1 MDLGSDR
8 RPATG
13 TLVRDTLDYSDLGHA
28 VQADLT
34 PEVGRV
40 VAEGTDTVRVHGQ
53 MGVVG
58 TAYDDTLTGSPKAD
72 TLKGLGGDDRL
83 EGRGGNDLLLPG
95 GGADAADGDFG
106 NDVINSW
113 GGADVLTGGPGNDF
127 VDTQSNP
134 DVATVSLG
142 PGADQ
147 LNTDVRP
154 RGGFDADAGV
164 GGDTIVLGY
173 TRHHDLPAADLD
185 LGSGTVTLGASGSG
199 RLASFEW
206 WVMLD
211 DQPLTIHGTD
221 KAERI
226 EAGGDGPVT
235 AWMGGGNDAVFASG
249 SDDFVDSGS
258 GNDQVWAYD
267 GTDTCLN
274 TERARSCEVREA
286 PAAPSAARAV
296 VVRRAARDDRGHG
309 GRDHMKGTPG
319 DDVIAGLGGN
329 DRLEGLAG
337 DDVLCGG
344 AGDDELTSYEDS
356 RDILVGGMGDDF
368 VGSFE
373 NPYAVVRL
381 GAGDD
386 YASSQI
392 GRGTGWSLDAGQAT
406 TRCTCT

>member
-1 MDLGSDR
+1 MRAPVVLGLLLLMTPVPVAAAAPAAYTWR
-8 RPATG
+8 RAPGPG
-13 TLVRDTLDYSDLGHA
+13 TLVRDTLDYSDLDHA
-28 VQADLT
+28 VQADVT

-40 VAEGTDTVRVHGQ
+40 TAEGTDTVRVHGQ

-113 GGADVLTGGPGNDF
+113 GGADVLRGGPGNDF

-134 DVATVSLG
+134 DVASVSLG
-142 PGADQ
+142 PGGDQ

-154 RGGFDADAGV
+154 RGGFDADAGT
-164 GGDTIVLGY
+164 GRDTIVLGY

-185 LGSGTVTLGASGSG
+185 LGSGAVTLGASATG

-221 KAERI
+221 ASERI
-226 EAGGDGPVT
+226 EAGGQGPVT

-249 SDDFVDSGS
+249 SDDYVDSGP
-258 GNDQVWAYD
+258 GNDLVWAYD
-267 GTDTCLN
+267 GTDTCLD

-286 PAAPSAARAV
+286 PGRALARSPVVSCAGGGRRGPARRWAAGRQSLSSQMTAPLVTVAPTSAFRPVTVPALWALSGCSIFIASSTTTTSPSATV
-296 VVRRAARDDRGHG
+296 
-309 GRDHMKGTPG
+309 
-319 DDVIAGLGGN
+319 
-329 DRLEGLAG
+329 
-337 DDVLCGG
+337 
-344 AGDDELTSYEDS
+344 
-356 RDILVGGMGDDF
+356 
-368 VGSFE
+368 
-373 NPYAVVRL
+373 
-381 GAGDD
+381 
-386 YASSQI
+386 
-392 GRGTGWSLDAGQAT
+392 
-406 TRCTCT
+406 